1 MNSTDNITKGLV
13 GLFVASTVFFV
24 AYHVF
29 AEYQNAFGARHNL
42 DSIRG
47 AGELVNQQIMQIF
60 GLHSGLN
67 SQVPFVSQ
75 LRSQTPMNKEVIPI
89 ESGNIGQ
96 HSDNG

>member
-1 MNSTDNITKGLV
+1 MNSVDNLTKILLR
-13 GLFVASTVFFV
+13 LFVASTVFFV

-29 AEYQNAFGARHNL
+29 AEYQNAFGAHHNL

-47 AGELVNQQIMQIF
+47 VGELVNQQILQIF

-75 LRSQTPMNKEVIPI
+75 LRNQTPTSKEGIPI
-89 ESGNIGQ
+89 GTGNTGQ